1 MSLTS
6 AFMLW
11 RVARPYAR
19 LVRTADA
26 LLQVGVIRSIRLIR
40 RPVSVGSSLQAGV
53 RLLVSR
59 PASVLPVYLLVLGL
73 TAAARVPILLAVAII
88 IALLAADG
96 RLQTLVQETQEAIE
110 GIDPDVEPTPE
121 NIIDTFPESL
131 EAAIIDVFTPT
142 VVLLIFLGI
151 GLSILV
157 ALVANALGNAAALN
171 GVYGALRD
179 DNAAL
184 AAVSGIGRD
193 WKPFV
198 GLAVVQAAIVI
209 LLALPVVVGLSLFA
223 VSGVAGGFATGLAVL
238 FSGSLLLVATLL
250 LAFTGQSIVI
260 DRVGLAPAIRNSV
273 RFPLERP
280 AAFVGYIL
288 VALGVFGLFS
298 LLSSIFGVLGV
309 SQLSGIVG
317 PLVLFAFL
325 DIFKVVLY
333 ADRAFPAVSEP
344 TRRVA
349 PGTTEATVIDNE
361 STESATTPGLP
372 RRFVAAFS
380 DGLRATGGFVRSHPI
395 PVVGATV
402 VFALA
407 SLIGFQLT
415 AQIGTDLPVPEE
427 IGEVFGTFPVATFI
441 MIAANNWLVSATAA
455 FGGVAF
461 GLPTLFD
468 MLLNGALAGA
478 VYGITDPLAFTALVG
493 PHGIIELPAIFV
505 AGGLG
510 FHIAAVTI
518 GVLTGR
524 RTQADLADSLMLAY
538 RVLLGLAVILVIAA
552 FVEAFLTP
560 PIAAAILG

>member
-1 MSLTS
+1 M
-6 AFMLW
+6 
-11 RVARPYAR
+11 
-19 LVRTADA
+19 
-26 LLQVGVIRSIRLIR
+26 
-40 RPVSVGSSLQAGV
+40 SVGSSLQAGV

-88 IALLAADG
+88 IALLVADG
-96 RLQTLVQETQEAIE
+96 RLQTLLEETQEAID

-121 NIIDTFPESL
+121 NIVDTFPEGL

-142 VVLLIFLGI
+142 VVLLIVLGI

-198 GLAVVQAAIVI
+198 GLAVIQAAIVI
-209 LLALPVVVGLSLFA
+209 LLSLPVATGILLFA
-223 VSGVAGGFATGLAVL
+223 VSPVAGVFATGLAVL
-238 FSGSLLLVATLL
+238 FSGVLLLVATLL
-250 LAFTGQSIVI
+250 LAFTGQSIVV
-260 DRVGLAPAIRNSV
+260 DRVGLVTAIRNSV
-273 RFPLERP
+273 RFPVNRP
-280 AAFVGYIL
+280 AAFLGYIV

-298 LLSSIFGVLGV
+298 VLSSIFGVLGV

-333 ADRAFPAVSEP
+333 ADRSFPAVSASN
-344 TRRVA
+344 RRVTPA
-349 PGTTEATVIDNE
+349 TSEATVIDNE
-361 STESATTPGLP
+361 AAAAARPSLP
-372 RRFVAAFS
+372 RRFVGAFA

-407 SLIGFQLT
+407 SLVGFQLT
-415 AQIGTDLPVPEE
+415 AQIGTELPIPEE
-427 IGEVFGTFPVATFI
+427 VREVFGTFPVGTFI

-455 FGGVAF
+455 FGGIAF

-468 MLLNGALAGA
+468 MLLNGALVGA
-478 VYGITDPLAFTALVG
+478 VYGITDPLAFVALVA

-518 GVLTGR
+518 GVLAGR
-524 RTQADLADSLMLAY
+524 RPAIDLADSLTLAY
-538 RVLLGLAVILVIAA
+538 RVLLGLAVILVVAA

>member
-1 MSLTS
+1 M
-6 AFMLW
+6 
-11 RVARPYAR
+11 
-19 LVRTADA
+19 
-26 LLQVGVIRSIRLIR
+26 
-40 RPVSVGSSLQAGV
+40 SVGSSLQAGV

-88 IALLAADG
+88 IALLVADG
-96 RLQTLVQETQEAIE
+96 RLQTLLEETQEAID

-121 NIIDTFPESL
+121 NIVDTFPEGL

-142 VVLLIFLGI
+142 VVLLIVLGI

-198 GLAVVQAAIVI
+198 GLAVIQAAIVI
-209 LLALPVVVGLSLFA
+209 LLSLPVATGILLFA
-223 VSGVAGGFATGLAVL
+223 VSPVAGGFATGLAVL
-238 FSGSLLLVATLL
+238 FSGVLLLVATLL
-250 LAFTGQSIVI
+250 LAFTGQSIVV
-260 DRVGLAPAIRNSV
+260 DRVGLVTAIRNSV
-273 RFPLERP
+273 RFPVNRP
-280 AAFVGYIL
+280 AAFLGYIV

-298 LLSSIFGVLGV
+298 VLSSIFGVLGV

-333 ADRAFPAVSEP
+333 ADRSFPAVSASN
-344 TRRVA
+344 RRVTPA
-349 PGTTEATVIDNE
+349 TSEATVIDNE
-361 STESATTPGLP
+361 AAAARPSLP
-372 RRFVAAFS
+372 RRFVGAFA

-407 SLIGFQLT
+407 SLVGFQLT
-415 AQIGTDLPVPEE
+415 AQIGTELPIPEE
-427 IGEVFGTFPVATFI
+427 VREVFGTFPVGTFI

-455 FGGVAF
+455 FGGIAF

-468 MLLNGALAGA
+468 MLLNGALVGA
-478 VYGITDPLAFTALVG
+478 VYGITDPLAFVALVA

-518 GVLTGR
+518 GVLAGR
-524 RTQADLADSLMLAY
+524 RPAIDLADSLTLAY
-538 RVLLGLAVILVIAA
+538 RVLLGLAVILVVAA

>member
-1 MSLTS
+1 
-6 AFMLW
+6 
-11 RVARPYAR
+11 
-19 LVRTADA
+19 
-26 LLQVGVIRSIRLIR
+26 
-40 RPVSVGSSLQAGV
+40 VSVGSSLQAGV

-88 IALLAADG
+88 IALLVADG
-96 RLQTLVQETQEAIE
+96 RLQILIEETQEAID

-121 NIIDTFPESL
+121 NIVDTFPEGL

-142 VVLLIFLGI
+142 VVLLIVLGI

-198 GLAVVQAAIVI
+198 GLAVIQAAIVI
-209 LLALPVVVGLSLFA
+209 LLSLPVATGILLFA
-223 VSGVAGGFATGLAVL
+223 VSPVAGVFATGLAVL
-238 FSGSLLLVATLL
+238 FSGVLLLVATLL
-250 LAFTGQSIVI
+250 LAFTGQSIVV
-260 DRVGLAPAIRNSV
+260 DRVGLVTAIRNSV
-273 RFPLERP
+273 RFPVNRP
-280 AAFVGYIL
+280 AAFLGYIV

-298 LLSSIFGVLGV
+298 VLTSVFGLLGV

-333 ADRAFPAVSEP
+333 ADRSFPAVSASN
-344 TRRVA
+344 RRVTPA
-349 PGTTEATVIDNE
+349 TSEATVIDSE
-361 STESATTPGLP
+361 AAAARPSLP
-372 RRFVAAFS
+372 RRFVGAFA

-407 SLIGFQLT
+407 SLVGFQLT
-415 AQIGTDLPVPEE
+415 AQIGTELPIPEE
-427 IGEVFGTFPVATFI
+427 VREVFGTFPVGTFV

-455 FGGVAF
+455 YGGVAF

-468 MLLNGALAGA
+468 MLLNGALVGA
-478 VYGITDPLAFTALVG
+478 VYGITDPLAFVALVA

-510 FHIAAVTI
+510 FHIAAVTV
-518 GVLTGR
+518 GVLAGR
-524 RTQADLADSLMLAY
+524 RTKADLADSLMLAY
-538 RVLLGLAVILVIAA
+538 RVLLGLAVILVVAA
-552 FVEAFLTP
+552 FIEAFLTP